1 MRIIWSEK
9 AGETFQNNIDY
20 LREHWTEKETQKF
33 INRVFQYLET
43 LENNPFI
50 GRKTTKTK
58 HIYIGLIIPYISVV
72 YRINPGS
79 DTIELVTFIDNRRSL
94 KKNRKYL

>member
-50 GRKTTKTK
+50 GRKTAKTK
-58 HIYIGLIIPYISVV
+58 HIFFH
-72 YRINPGS
+72 RNQ
-79 DTIELVTFIDNRRSL
+79 LV
-94 KKNRKYL
+94 

>member
-33 INRVFQYLET
+33 IN
-43 LENNPFI
+43 I
-50 GRKTTKTK
+50 
-58 HIYIGLIIPYISVV
+58 
-72 YRINPGS
+72 
-79 DTIELVTFIDNRRSL
+79 
-94 KKNRKYL
+94 